1 MASDPKMI
9 SLASLDSMLR
19 IFTCTIL
26 LFMFYI
32 TASVFDTPSF
42 ICNSVAVFAGLDE
55 DPEGTSREW
64 SFMHAY
70 VLVITWLF
78 EFVVFL
84 CMEFLGVFIQK
95 GEQPGNHG
103 WDMG

>member
-1 MASDPKMI
+1 MI
-9 SLASLDSMLR
+9 PRYLLRHRWTRCFEFSLLY
-19 IFTCTIL
+19 TIL
-26 LFMFYI
+26 LFLFYI
-32 TASVFDTPSF
+32 IASVFDTPSF

-55 DPEGTSREW
+55 DPEATSREW

-84 CMEFLGVFIQK
+84 RMEFLGVFIQK